1 MENTISSPAGATP
14 QIDSATT
21 STHNAVTKAT
31 PTPASTPA
39 TEEKKLSGA
48 ELKKQQKAEKAAKRA
63 KAKAESG
70 ASRPPPAAPK
80 APKKDQQQVPKGA
93 SAKGGAI
100 TTAAAS
106 KPQSTLPS
114 RTRRLSTTAPPIK
127 PAPVKQ
133 VSLFGHLYGHPRRYG
148 IEGATKEVH
157 PAILALGLQMS
168 NYEVCGSTARCVA
181 MLLAFKSVGSIT
193 LPRMQLKFTIP

>member
-1 MENTISSPAGATP
+1 MENTTPSLAGAPP

-70 ASRPPPAAPK
+70 ASKPPPAAAPK
-80 APKKDQQQVPKGA
+80 APKKDQQQGPKGA

-114 RTRRLSTTAPPIK
+114 RTRRLSTTAPPVK

-133 VSLFGHLYGHPRRYG
+133 VSLFGHLYGQPRRYG

-193 LPRMQLKFTIP
+193 LPRI